1 MILRPVAAAI
11 GALLFAA
18 CASSPAP
25 HKIVRAP
32 QPAKSIDA
40 AKFYT
45 GRWYEIA
52 RTPMSLTDGCVAG
65 STDWVTDGKGKLVDH
80 DECRD
85 KTPTGKI
92 KQIEGPA
99 VILDPGTNTKVD
111 VHYKVFWLFTITRTY
126 WIVERADD
134 YSWYIASDPELE
146 NINAYTRDPRPSKT
160 MVDMLTE
167 RTKALGYDV
176 AKLEYPEVFPPGM
189 K

>member
-1 MILRPVAAAI
+1 MTPRLLIAAI
-11 GALLFAA
+11 GAVLLTA

-25 HKIVRAP
+25 HKVVRAP
-32 QPAKSIDA
+32 QPAKPVDA
-40 AKFYT
+40 ATFYT

-65 STDWVTDGKGKLVDH
+65 STDWVRDKNGKLVDH

-126 WIVERADD
+126 WIVDHGPD
-134 YSWYIASDPELE
+134 WYIASDPELE
-146 NINAYTRDPRPSKT
+146 NINAYTRDPRPSKQ
-160 MVDMLTE
+160 MVDMLTA
-167 RTKALGYDV
+167 RTKSIGYDIS
-176 AKLEYPEVFPPGM
+176 KLEYPEVFPPGM